1 MHALRTTRATVC
13 GARDDDDDGGLKFK
27 HMKKQ
32 NPYMCVHVRTCVYTR
47 VASRTRERRRTTR
60 AIAVR
65 GIIHACYRVVRLRYN
80 G

>member
-32 NPYMCVHVRTCVYTR
+32 NPYMCVHARGLEDAREKTYDAGDRCARYHPCV
-47 VASRTRERRRTTR
+47 
-60 AIAVR
+60 
-65 GIIHACYRVVRLRYN
+65 L
-80 G
+80 